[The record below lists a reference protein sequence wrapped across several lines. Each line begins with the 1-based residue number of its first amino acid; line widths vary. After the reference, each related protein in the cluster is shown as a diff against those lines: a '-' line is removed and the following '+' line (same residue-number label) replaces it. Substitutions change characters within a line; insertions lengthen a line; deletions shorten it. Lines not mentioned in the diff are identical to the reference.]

1 MLLYRIQHTETDKGM
16 WQTLSAEGK
25 PLVTYLSNQVM
36 ATMPMPDSDIYGTA
50 GRRWYSSANSLE
62 LLHMW
67 FSPADILELIALGF
81 EVFEV
86 EASEVQHLPN
96 EVIFTKESV
105 TSWTNITSN
114 YTKPEPV
121 IIIESDWGSYPR
133 FRHFSGPPVD
143 C

>member
-1 MLLYRIQHTETDKGM
+1 MLLYRIQHIETDKGM

-25 PLVTYLSNQVM
+25 PLVTYLSNQVV
-36 ATMPMPDSDIYGTA
+36 ATMPMPHGDIYGTA

-67 FSPADILELIALGF
+67 FSPADILELIDLGF
-81 EVFEV
+81 EVFQV

-114 YTKPEPV
+114 YAKPEPPQQV
-121 IIIESDWGSYPR
+121 YGLR
-133 FRHFSGPPVD
+133 MFRNTPVEY
-143 C
+143 